1 MISQLMSV
9 VSRSHQCVVIAAS
22 SSQEAADAGFATIRV
37 FDNQDKDKAGAL
49 ETVCFYS
56 LCTSCFHRMRETL
69 IGSGDVGNTF
79 AHH

>member
-1 MISQLMSV
+1 MISHLMPLV
-9 VSRSHQCVVIAAS
+9 LRRHHCVVIAAS
-22 SSQEAADAGFATIRV
+22 SSQEAADAGLATIRV

-49 ETVCFYS
+49 ETVYSYS

-69 IGSGDVGNTF
+69 IESGDIGNTF